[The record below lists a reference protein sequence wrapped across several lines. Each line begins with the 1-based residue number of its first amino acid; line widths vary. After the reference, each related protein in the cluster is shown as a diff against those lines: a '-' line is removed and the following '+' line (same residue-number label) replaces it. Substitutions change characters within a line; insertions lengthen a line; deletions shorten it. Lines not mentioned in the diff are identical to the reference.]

1 MTSWP
6 KIWRKHKPELKLE
19 PSVQQDRYLLV
30 QEIRKAHLEWEIAQK
45 RFDYVIEKEQIDYSI
60 FALEAAEKR
69 FEMLLKQA
77 KDMKISAG
85 EVAASR
91 TMEGSS

>member
-1 MTSWP
+1 MAAWLRR
-6 KIWRKHKPELKLE
+6 WRKNNGELKLA

-45 RFDYVIEKEQIDYSI
+45 RFEYVTEKEQIDYSI
-60 FALEAAEKR
+60 YALEAAEKR

-77 KDMKISAG
+77 KNMKISAG

-91 TMEGSS
+91 TTEGLL

>member
-1 MTSWP
+1 MTAWMKFWQKNKQEP
-6 KIWRKHKPELKLE
+6 KLE
-19 PSVQQDRYLLV
+19 PSVQLDRYMLV

-45 RFDYVIEKEQIDYSI
+45 RFDYVTEKEQIDYSI
-60 FALEAAEKR
+60 YALEAAEKR
-69 FEMLLKQA
+69 FEMLIKQA

-91 TMEGSS
+91 TMEGLS